1 MTFSRREFLY
11 AGLVAG
17 IGARAGTEV
26 GAAQQRPLLGLIA
39 PPADY
44 PVPAEGLA
52 LYDSAIRFSVV
63 GLGLKTMTP
72 EGYDSVIDK
81 IVPAAVELKKRGAAA
96 IDLLGTSLTFYRGAA
111 FNEKLLNDIRT
122 ATGLKATSM
131 STAVVDGLK
140 AVNARRVAAATAY
153 NEEVNRRLRTFL
165 TESGFE
171 VVAMKG
177 LGLEAIGD
185 PGKVSQAELQKFSA
199 DVFRQS
205 TKSADALLVSCGG
218 LRTLEILA
226 PLEKETS
233 VPVVSSLPHSLWA
246 GMRLLGLN
254 VKAGGYGRLLAN
266 G

>member
-1 MTFSRREFLY
+1 MTFSRREFLH
-11 AGLVAG
+11 AG
-17 IGARAGTEV
+17 IAVGV
-26 GAAQQRPLLGLIA
+26 GAVTASAQTRPLLGLIA

-44 PVPAEGLA
+44 PVPPEGLA
-52 LYDSAIRFSVV
+52 LYDKAIQFSVV

-72 EGYDSVIDK
+72 AGYDSVIDK
-81 IVPAAVELKKRGAAA
+81 IVPAALELKKRGVAA

-111 FNEKLLNDIRT
+111 FNEKLLDDIRK

-140 AVNARRVAAATAY
+140 AMSARRVAVATAY
-153 NEEVNRRLRTFL
+153 NEEVNRRLDSFL
-165 TESGFE
+165 RESGFD

-177 LGLEAIGD
+177 LGLEAIGAAE
-185 PGKVSQAELQKFSA
+185 KVTQADLHKFCA
-199 DVFRQS
+199 DVFTQASRS
-205 TKSADALLVSCGG
+205 PDALLVSCGG

-233 VPVVSSLPHSLWA
+233 VPVVSSLPHALWA
-246 GMRLLGLN
+246 GMRLLDLKI
-254 VKAGGYGRLLAN
+254 KAPGYGRLLAN

>member
-1 MTFSRREFLY
+1 MTFSRREFLQ
-11 AGLVAG
+11 AGVAVG
-17 IGARAGTEV
+17 VSAAIGS
-26 GAAQQRPLLGLIA
+26 AQTRPLLGLIA

-52 LYDSAIRFSVV
+52 LYDAALQFSVV

-72 EGYDSVIDK
+72 AGYDSVIDK
-81 IVPAAVELKKRGAAA
+81 IVPAALELKKRGVAA

-111 FNEKLLNDIRT
+111 FNEKLLDDIRR

-131 STAVVDGLK
+131 STAVVDGLR
-140 AVNARRVAAATAY
+140 AVSARRVAVATAY
-153 NEEVNRRLRTFL
+153 NEEVNRRLDAFL
-165 TESGFE
+165 RELGFD

-177 LGLEAIGD
+177 LGLEAIGAAE
-185 PGKVSQAELQKFSA
+185 KVTQADLQKFSA
-199 DVFRQS
+199 GVFKQAS
-205 TKSADALLVSCGG
+205 KSPDALLVSCGG

-254 VKAGGYGRLLAN
+254 VKAPGYGRLLAN